1 MCIRDS
7 PCVDQTACEHQG
19 KLEALVEHL
28 RHLVGVLPGELQQIL
43 QQTSGITGFG
53 EVFDFF
59 HWNGAAEG
67 TTHQRDPRGGMQG
80 LHNAA
85 QTHPKPFTRS
95 SLLAMAAGIGLS
107 LSCVM
112 QPLHAATEVAL
123 VSGAFRR
130 SIPVKEIEHLAK
142 TSDATGLLEDLLEL
156 SGQDPNE
163 VAQMLNQSLEL
174 PLVLTSRLINTR
186 IGEAILRR
194 VARIIH
200 PIYTPE
206 PEVSVPAIR
215 AGVIS
220 GLQSEEGLTAVSF
233 LKGYPNAVMA
243 VNLPALFGVVEK
255 AESIAGL
262 VQFFSD
268 SPLDGLKEAQP

>member
-1 MCIRDS
+1 M
-7 PCVDQTACEHQG
+7 
-19 KLEALVEHL
+19 L
-28 RHLVGVLPGELQQIL
+28 
-43 QQTSGITGFG
+43 
-53 EVFDFF
+53 
-59 HWNGAAEG
+59 
-67 TTHQRDPRGGMQG
+67 
-80 LHNAA
+80 
-85 QTHPKPFTRS
+85 PKPFTGP
-95 SLLAMAAGIGLS
+95 SLLGVAAGLGLS
-107 LSCVM
+107 WSCVM
-112 QPLHAATEVAL
+112 QPLQAATDVAL

-142 TSDATGLLEDLLEL
+142 TGEAIGLLGDLLEL
-156 SGQDPNE
+156 SKQEPQE
-163 VAQMLNQSLEL
+163 VSQMLNQSLQL

-194 VARIIH
+194 TARIIY
-200 PIYTPE
+200 PIHSPA

-220 GLQSEEGLTAVSF
+220 GLQSEDGLTAVSF
-233 LKGYPNAVMA
+233 LKSYPNAVLA
-243 VNLPALFGVVEK
+243 VNLPALFGVIEK